1 MPTKVKRPED
11 HPNFEQ
17 GNDYVA
23 PPLKEQPVLFP
34 MGKKYHFAKKRRVRP
49 EYMENSAA
57 MQMHHL
63 ENHGTLI
70 ENKGAWMNR
79 ILIGHPVTGNVR
91 IEWVMGR
98 YGQTIPC
105 NWSHIDILQFM
116 SPYVPLKYQ
125 VADAENLI
133 AKAVIEQNAE
143 WLLMWE
149 HDNIPTTNDAL
160 IKINQYM
167 IDAKDPVVAGVY
179 FTKSVPPEPLVYRGI
194 GNSYFA
200 DWKLGDKVWCSGV
213 PFGFTL
219 IHGSLIRAMWDE
231 SPEYIAS
238 GTITRRVFDAP
249 SKSWMDQASGAYLST
264 GGTSDL
270 AWCERVVK
278 GNYFA
283 KAGWPKHQKMKYPF
297 LIDTGIFL
305 THIDQYGTR
314 FPIEIPKRFKPNG
327 KVREIR

>member
-1 MPTKVKRPED
+1 MPSKIAATKKP
-11 HPNFEQ
+11 
-17 GNDYVA
+17 DY
-23 PPLKEQPVLFP
+23 K
-34 MGKKYHFAKKRRVRP
+34 
-49 EYMENSAA
+49 ENSAA
-57 MQMHHL
+57 MQMKHL
-63 ENHGTLI
+63 ESHGTLI

-79 ILIGHPVTGNVR
+79 ILIGHPMTGNVR
-91 IEWVMGR
+91 VEWVMGR

-149 HDNIPTTNDAL
+149 HDNIPTTNEAL

-219 IHGSLIRAMWDE
+219 IHGSIIRAMWEE

-238 GTITRRVFDAP
+238 GTITRRIFNAP

-278 GNYFA
+278 ENFFA
-283 KAGWPKHQKMKYPF
+283 KAGWPKHQKMQYPF
-297 LIDTGIFL
+297 LIDTNIFL

-314 FPIEIPKRFKPNG
+314 FPLEIPKRFKPDPNG